1 MEKAIYSLKT
11 VLFLIQFYVVFWMI
25 EIVLQIGI
33 VGYLFLFMYSLYII
47 KILFEMLS
55 KKMKY
60 KNDIVYNLMQI
71 GLIFYISVITFKSY
85 YMKMTVID
93 STISYFT
100 INYIIV
106 SLLILFI
113 LIYSFSEL
121 KNRKSA

>member
-93 STISYFT
+93 STVSYFT